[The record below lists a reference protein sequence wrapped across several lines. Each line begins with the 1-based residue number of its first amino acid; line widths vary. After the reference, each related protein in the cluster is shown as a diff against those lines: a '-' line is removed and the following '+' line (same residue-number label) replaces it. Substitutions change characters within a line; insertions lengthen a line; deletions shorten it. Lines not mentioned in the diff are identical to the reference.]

1 MGFYSRQLDWDWR
14 RSQLSL
20 YCNTAGSQLTLI
32 SDCHWKTHEQFCMNA
47 CYQWILFICALS
59 LNEMQILSL
68 PLFEIMT
75 IERTLSTVICFTFKE
90 WITWGGK
97 KQKERTVNSIH
108 SAININRSGRITNE
122 YTQTKMMH
130 VDPFFYTKQPGLNKQ
145 ANLKGCTSISQRP
158 YI

>member
-1 MGFYSRQLDWDWR
+1 MLPMDFIHLCIKFKWNANPFIASFRNNDNWKNTVNGYLFYFQGVNHPR
-14 RSQLSL
+14 
-20 YCNTAGSQLTLI
+20 G
-32 SDCHWKTHEQFCMNA
+32 K
-47 CYQWILFICALS
+47 
-59 LNEMQILSL
+59 
-68 PLFEIMT
+68 
-75 IERTLSTVICFTFKE
+75 
-90 WITWGGK
+90 K

-122 YTQTKMMH
+122 YTQTKMIY